1 MARIKCTDTNKN
13 KTRNLAFFSSVVW
26 VSTSLPASGR
36 EGGRRSF
43 GSCSQPPCG
52 PPTLT
57 LTKKKT
63 AREPGDLPA
72 PPSRLRAVS
81 ARSKAAACWRGRA
94 VLCHLCCVA
103 SSAAAFLPAHLQDSC
118 WSSASPRACC
128 RTTVVG
134 HALAHGGL
142 PTPCQGRSRLPRR
155 LHCSC
160 RQFLRLGPQTGSLAS
175 LPSSCLR
182 GTST

>member
-1 MARIKCTDTNKN
+1 M
-13 KTRNLAFFSSVVW
+13 VW

-57 LTKKKT
+57 LTKKKKKT

-81 ARSKAAACWRGRA
+81 ARSKAASCWRGRA

-103 SSAAAFLPAHLQDSC
+103 SSAAAFLPAHLRDSC
-118 WSSASPRACC
+118 WPSSALPRACC

-142 PTPCQGRSRLPRR
+142 PTPCQGRSRLPRVSIAAVANSSDLALRRGPWR
-155 LHCSC
+155 LYHHRACEGL
-160 RQFLRLGPQTGSLAS
+160 LRDL
-175 LPSSCLR
+175 
-182 GTST
+182 